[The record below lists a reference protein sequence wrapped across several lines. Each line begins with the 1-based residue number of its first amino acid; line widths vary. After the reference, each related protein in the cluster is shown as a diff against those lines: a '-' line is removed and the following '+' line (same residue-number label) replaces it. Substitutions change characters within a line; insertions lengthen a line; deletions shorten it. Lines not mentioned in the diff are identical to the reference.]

1 MFNFFRSKKA
11 ATTPN
16 APATQAK
23 APAAPKMR
31 KVNIAKRFTIV
42 NEIGLGSMSK
52 VYKAVD
58 NQSGRIV
65 CLKVQDLAKYNAAAG
80 RAKTEGRPPEGEIGL
95 RIRHPNVVKTF
106 EYGLTTRREHWLTME
121 YVEGVSLQYIREVKS
136 RSLPSRLKLLIQAAD
151 GLAAIHQAGFIHHD
165 FGPKNVL
172 VDKESVAKIIDF
184 GLAVPNTPAF
194 QRPGNRTGTLQYMAP
209 ELIRRESTDERMDV
223 FSFGIMAFELLT
235 DRVPYD
241 ATDQIGIIRQ
251 RMNID
256 PLDIA
261 KAAPDLPEPL
271 CAIVRKTLTRRKED
285 RIRSMTDVA
294 NALREIKVVARS
306 RSQVD

>member
-11 ATTPN
+11 ATSPGKT
-16 APATQAK
+16 AATQAK
-23 APAAPKMR
+23 PPAAPKIKMR
-31 KVNIAKRFTIV
+31 KVNIAKRFTIL
-42 NEIGLGSMSK
+42 NEIGVGSMSR

-58 NQSGRIV
+58 IQSGRTL
-65 CLKVQDLAKYNAAAG
+65 CLKVQDLAKTHAAAV
-80 RAKTEGRPPEGEIGL
+80 RAKTEGRVPEGEIGL
-95 RIRHPNVVKTF
+95 RIHHPNVVKTF
-106 EYGLTTRREHWLTME
+106 EYGLSTKKEHWMTME
-121 YVEGVSLQYIREVKS
+121 YIEGVSLQYIREVKS
-136 RSLPSRLKLLIQAAD
+136 RGLPGRLKLLIQAAD

-194 QRPGNRTGTLQYMAP
+194 QRPGNRTGTLLYMAP
-209 ELIRRESTDERMDV
+209 ELIRRETTDERMDV

-235 DRVPYD
+235 DRQPYD

-256 PLDIA
+256 PMDIA
-261 KAAPDLPEPL
+261 QAAPDLPENL
-271 CAIVRKTLTRRKED
+271 CAIIRKTLTRRKED

-294 NALREIKVVARS
+294 NALREVTVVARE
-306 RSQVD
+306 R